1 MMDYRAEIQ
10 RFLDDDKLGFEEW
23 ISDCPIIEAPTLIL
37 EYKSY
42 MQKLAIENDDFE
54 ALQDLQDLDDL
65 VQRIENFTIDT
76 FAARQEKLNEVII
89 LQQKFQSI
97 QEKLA
102 QSDSNTID
110 VSNDLLDDL
119 RGIVNYLKS
128 HGLYEEETW
137 KNLQHLL

>member
-1 MMDYRAEIQ
+1 MDYHAEIQ
-10 RFLDDDKLGFEEW
+10 KFLDNDELGFEEW
-23 ISDCPIIEAPTLIL
+23 ISDCPITEAPGLIL

-54 ALQDLQDLDDL
+54 AVQDLQELDDL

-76 FAARQEKLNEVII
+76 FAARQEKLNKVII
-89 LQQKFQSI
+89 LQQKFQAI

-102 QSDSNTID
+102 QSDSKTID

-119 RGIVNYLKS
+119 REVVNYLKS
-128 HGLYEEETW
+128 QGLYDAETW